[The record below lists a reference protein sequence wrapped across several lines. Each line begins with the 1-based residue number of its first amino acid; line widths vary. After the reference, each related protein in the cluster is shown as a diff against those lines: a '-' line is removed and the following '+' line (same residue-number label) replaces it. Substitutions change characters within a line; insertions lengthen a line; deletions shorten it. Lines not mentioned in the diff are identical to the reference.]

1 MVTFPART
9 FSGPRS
15 KSFLLLAPQPLTPLF
30 ENLTRLDSLLKEH
43 GTPWALVGGLAV
55 GARTDPRFTRDI
67 DLAVFVQDDADA
79 ERIIKFLL
87 TNGYRLLAVLE
98 QTALS
103 RLATVRLMPP
113 DSERVADLLFA
124 SSGLELEIVR
134 QAEMLE
140 IAPGYVVPVAR
151 LAHLIAMKVLARNDQ
166 KRPQD
171 RLDLASLLSVADENE
186 LDVCRD
192 AIQLIVARGFHRG
205 RPLLE
210 ELENTLNELRD

>member
-1 MVTFPART
+1 
-9 FSGPRS
+9 
-15 KSFLLLAPQPLTPLF
+15 LTPLF